1 MSDDSPTLRRLTITS
16 SGAVTLQAEMNSPAA
31 PRLAIAIAHP
41 HPQFGGDMNS
51 NVVSALFHGAPRL
64 GVTALR
70 FNFRGV
76 GASTGG
82 HERGHGERDD
92 LRAALDFLAAES
104 PTTPLA
110 IAGYSF
116 GAEVALTV
124 DHPQSVGWF
133 VVSPVFQMF
142 PADQVVASADE
153 RPKRLVIA
161 EHDQYVPPVGARES
175 TRGWRTTSIEIAPMV
190 DHFFAAGTQAVVDA
204 FGRFVDEVT
213 AAQ

>member
-1 MSDDSPTLRRLTITS
+1 
-16 SGAVTLQAEMNSPAA
+16 
-31 PRLAIAIAHP
+31 
-41 HPQFGGDMNS
+41 
-51 NVVSALFHGAPRL
+51 
-64 GVTALR
+64 
-70 FNFRGV
+70 
-76 GASTGG
+76 
-82 HERGHGERDD
+82 
-92 LRAALDFLAAES
+92 
-104 PTTPLA
+104 
-110 IAGYSF
+110 
-116 GAEVALTV
+116 
-124 DHPQSVGWF
+124 VGWF